1 MRKTTSSASV
11 AVQCT
16 DQSPRYLNSCYMSSS
31 MTPLGSIELIAA
43 MAVLQTKPTPRRKIS
58 TKLSNKTIRISDR

>member
-1 MRKTTSSASV
+1 
-11 AVQCT
+11 
-16 DQSPRYLNSCYMSSS
+16 MSSS

-43 MAVLQTKPTPRRKIS
+43 MAVHHTKPTPRRKIS